1 MPYLDDDDHFIRG
14 DMELFSLPEKYFPN
28 TGSAPAFTTE
38 GISCRERGRQPYIL
52 PIFSKKAM
60 KSGKNLVHI
69 SRVFAD
75 TKKVKKALVA
85 DLIGAE
91 GGVRNF
97 W

>member
-52 PIFSKKAM
+52 PIFSKKSM
-60 KSGKNLVHI
+60 KSRKNLVHMG
-69 SRVFAD
+69 RVSAD
-75 TKKVKKALVA
+75 TKKVKKVPVA
-85 DLIGAE
+85 DPVG